1 LKITKRFV
9 DSVTIPKKTANGGST
24 SDIFRDEV
32 LVGFALRVGSGGTKS
47 FIVEGRVNGKVRRT
61 TLGKY
66 PTTTC
71 EQARDLALDQLSQMA
86 KGKDP
91 AREADAARARKI
103 TLAEVF
109 DDYLKTH
116 PDLSPSTVNDY
127 ERIMREAF
135 KDWQSE
141 SIINIRKQDIVKR
154 HRKLG
159 ETSQAR
165 ANNAMRVLRAM
176 INHAMNQYEEPDG
189 SPIIHINPVS
199 QLSKT
204 RGWFKTKRRET
215 WIKPFQLPAW
225 YQATLTLSLDTSRD
239 YFHLLLFTGLRKG
252 EASRIRWEDVD
263 LVNRTLLIPETKNK
277 RLHALPLSDYL
288 YQLFARRFQYRV
300 NEWVFPS
307 TRSEGGHLVEPKSA
321 MRRIV
326 SLSDVE
332 FTFHDLRRTFITIA
346 ESLEISIYALKRL
359 LNHKEGNDVTAGY
372 IIMDIE
378 RLRDPMERISNRILE
393 YIEQDPDKSVV
404 SIDSRKNKN

>member
-1 LKITKRFV
+1 MKAI
-9 DSVTIPKKTANGGST
+9 
-24 SDIFRDEV
+24 
-32 LVGFALRVGSGGTKS
+32 
-47 FIVEGRVNGKVRRT
+47 
-61 TLGKY
+61 
-66 PTTTC
+66 
-71 EQARDLALDQLSQMA
+71 AR
-86 KGKDP
+86 
-91 AREADAARARKI
+91 AARARKI

-135 KDWQSE
+135 KDWQTE

-215 WIKPFQLPAW
+215 WIKPIQLPAW
-225 YQATLTLSLDTSRD
+225 YQATLTLSLETSRD
-239 YFHLLLFTGLRKG
+239 YFHVLLFTGLRKG

-263 LVNRTLLIPETKNK
+263 LENRTLLIPETKNK
-277 RLHALPLSDYL
+277 RLHALPLSNHL
-288 YQLFARRFQYRV
+288 HQIFTHRFQYRV

-307 TRSEGGHLVEPKSA
+307 VRSEGGHLVEPKSA

-326 SLSDVE
+326 SLSGVE
-332 FTFHDLRRTFITIA
+332 FTFHDLRRTFSTEHAKIGTPVHVT
-346 ESLEISIYALKRL
+346 EKL
-359 LNHKEGNDVTAGY
+359 LNHVSGT
-372 IIMDIE
+372 
-378 RLRDPMERISNRILE
+378 ISGVAAIYNRHNYLTEMREAVATYELHISKL
-393 YIEQDPDKSVV
+393 IAM
-404 SIDSRKNKN
+404 